1 MLIIKSGTTA
11 STVLS
16 EYERVLMARV
26 AEGNLG
32 NCSVRLALCPAVV
45 LLILSADQGRD
56 LSEQAALDCYLINAP
71 GQKAAITGFVLF
83 LNKKYSKNL
92 MIRLDE
98 QRARES
104 RKSRL
109 EKNLIGLL
117 SASTLD
123 EAFKKNWFSISLAS
137 FHGLPHSVVRQLESE
152 GIASQDSEGFS
163 ITWRGKAYWIPH

>member
-1 MLIIKSGTTA
+1 
-11 STVLS
+11 
-16 EYERVLMARV
+16 MARV

-32 NCSVRLALCPAVV
+32 IRSVRLALCPAVV

-71 GQKAAITGFVLF
+71 GQKAAITFFVLF

-123 EAFKKNWFSISLAS
+123 EAFKKNWFRFRSRPFMDCRIVWFASLKVKALPPRTVRAFQLLGVGKSIGFPTEIHIRA
-137 FHGLPHSVVRQLESE
+137 LPNQLDDNLRKST
-152 GIASQDSEGFS
+152 Q
-163 ITWRGKAYWIPH
+163 